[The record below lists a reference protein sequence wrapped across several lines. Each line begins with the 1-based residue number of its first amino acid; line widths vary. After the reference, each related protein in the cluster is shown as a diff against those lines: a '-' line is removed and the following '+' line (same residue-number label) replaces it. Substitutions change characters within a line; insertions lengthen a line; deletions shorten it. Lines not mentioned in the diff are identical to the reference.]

1 MKKLLFPLLFIFS
14 FTVSAQ
20 DDLRKTLSEY
30 LRLAETKDSERI
42 MDYMYPGFF
51 TLFPRHMMVEIM
63 EKSFNDPAFEILLM
77 DSEILNIA
85 PLKTADTVTYS
96 VVDYSFVMTLRY
108 LESEET
114 PLPDKE
120 TIELTSGVFK
130 QMYGEENV
138 TFVEDQMKF
147 RIQVTKNMLMLKTPG
162 LDSWKVL
169 GVEENLKPLMKKI
182 IPEKILEDL

>member
-20 DDLRKTLSEY
+20 DDLRKTLDEFLALSE
-30 LRLAETKDSERI
+30 AKDSERI

-51 TLFPRHMMVEIM
+51 TLFPRQKMVETM
-63 EKSFNDPAFEILLM
+63 DKAFNDPSFEIRLL
-77 DSEILNIA
+77 DSKILNISPA
-85 PLKTADTVTYS
+85 KTIDTVTYC
-96 VVDYSFVMTLRY
+96 VVDYQVVMTLKFQ
-108 LESEET
+108 ESEDN
-114 PLPDKE
+114 PLPDEETVQMTRTMFEQLYGKE
-120 TIELTSGVFK
+120 NISYST
-130 QMYGEENV
+130 EE
-138 TFVEDQMKF
+138 MKF
-147 RIQVTKNMLMLKTPG
+147 RIRVENKMLALKTPG